1 MTKIKPIFRVDSYK
15 ASHYLQYPPNTK
27 FVSSYIESRG
37 GAYPYA
43 VFNGLQALLL
53 DLEANPITREDVIR
67 ASALFKAH
75 GEPFNLEGWM
85 YIVEKHA
92 GRLPIKISAVR
103 EGSVIPTNNVLVQ
116 IVNTDPNVPWLTS
129 YCETM
134 LLRAVWYPTTVATRS
149 HFIKGIIRNAL
160 ELSGDVNELPFK
172 LHDFGARGVSSSESA
187 AIGGCAHLIN
197 FQGTD
202 TVEALLHAEEVYG
215 ISMAGFSIPA
225 AEHSTITSWGKD
237 RETDAYRNMLKQ
249 YGSGLVAVVS
259 DSYDIWNAIRNI
271 WGKTLKE
278 DVQNMGGVLIIRPDS
293 GDPNVVPVLAV
304 EELDAVFGHT
314 VNAKGYKVLNN
325 VRVIQGDGIN
335 ERTIKNI
342 LDSLLA
348 KGYSASNIAFGMG
361 GELLQTVNRDTMKF
375 AMKASAAMVD
385 DQWIDVFKSPI
396 DDKGKMSKKGVLALV
411 KKDGEIKTVHV
422 TEALPEH
429 NLLETVFE
437 NGKCL
442 RYQSF
447 DSVRA
452 ESEKT

>member
-1 MTKIKPIFRVDSYK
+1 M
-15 ASHYLQYPPNTK
+15 
-27 FVSSYIESRG
+27 
-37 GAYPYA
+37 
-43 VFNGLQALLL
+43 
-53 DLEANPITREDVIR
+53 
-67 ASALFKAH
+67 
-75 GEPFNLEGWM
+75 
-85 YIVEKHA
+85 
-92 GRLPIKISAVR
+92 
-103 EGSVIPTNNVLVQ
+103 
-116 IVNTDPNVPWLTS
+116 
-129 YCETM
+129 
-134 LLRAVWYPTTVATRS
+134 
-149 HFIKGIIRNAL
+149 
-160 ELSGDVNELPFK
+160 
-172 LHDFGARGVSSSESA
+172 
-187 AIGGCAHLIN
+187 
-197 FQGTD
+197 
-202 TVEALLHAEEVYG
+202 
-215 ISMAGFSIPA
+215 
-225 AEHSTITSWGKD
+225 
-237 RETDAYRNMLKQ
+237 
-249 YGSGLVAVVS
+249 
-259 DSYDIWNAIRNI
+259 
-271 WGKTLKE
+271 
-278 DVQNMGGVLIIRPDS
+278 
-293 GDPNVVPVLAV
+293 
-304 EELDAVFGHT
+304 
-314 VNAKGYKVLNN
+314 
-325 VRVIQGDGIN
+325 IQGDGIN